1 MRRMVMFFFIILA
14 LTTSSNFAQTIG
26 QIFGK
31 SEANTLFGSVL
42 ESVTMSQSQLSSILS
57 QTQNYVM
64 FKVSNGTVTI
74 LGDGRAVLYP
84 TGTSVGPTEVFNVV
98 SKSKVIELLN
108 LGTGSQ
114 LFIERRS
121 QTLTITKDMNTLEE
135 MQPCPPYC
143 YN

>member
-1 MRRMVMFFFIILA
+1 MRRLVMFFFIILTLA
-14 LTTSSNFAQTIG
+14 TSSNFAQTIG

-74 LGDGRAVLYP
+74 LGDNRAVLYSS
-84 TGTSVGPTEVFNVV
+84 GTTVSSTEVFNIA

-114 LFIERRS
+114 IFIERRS